1 MNLHSIVKKS
11 QKGDTMFGMQMTQE
25 EKCNVVNKL
34 FAELSD
40 ILSEKYGCTV
50 TMRAIPK
57 TEKGTEDE
65 KRKRETA

>member
-1 MNLHSIVKKS
+1 
-11 QKGDTMFGMQMTQE
+11 MFGMQMTQE

-57 TEKGTEDE
+57 AEKGTEDE
-65 KRKRETA
+65 KRKQETA

>member
-1 MNLHSIVKKS
+1 
-11 QKGDTMFGMQMTQE
+11 MFGMQMTQE

-34 FAELSD
+34 FTELSD

-57 TEKGTEDE
+57 AEKGTNDE
-65 KRKRETA
+65 KRKKASA